1 MICMKRLL
9 FIFIMCLFFTAS
21 FSQQLILGTVRDGF
35 LKVPLPEA
43 RVTLLSA
50 DSVIIQDSIKI
61 SVQKKEGER
70 WGSANFVLTLPKK
83 TCTYLLHA
91 TLDGYEDAWQTL
103 SVKAEI
109 DDAYGLDNPLELRRI
124 RQRTLSEVT
133 VKATKLKMFYK
144 GDTLVY
150 DATAFKM
157 PDGSML
163 DDLIRQMPN
172 SIMNDNGEIFVN
184 GRKIDEL
191 LLGSR
196 SFMGGNKK
204 VLLENLPY
212 YTVKNL
218 KVYEKESDR
227 SFAVGYDIDKK
238 KYVMDVNLK
247 DAYRNGYI
255 GNVEMAGGTKNR
267 WLGRAFLL
275 NYTDKLRFTLYANA
289 NNVNEKRHIGES
301 SCWKPEKMPQSQL
314 TTKRVAG
321 EIDFQSKD
329 SKIKENFMLDLE
341 SSKDFEET
349 KQRHDLFLDGSTP
362 YSILRLSNTSRAN
375 RLFAKNSVNLNIPE
389 VIYTDLGVEFIYN
402 KYRGNSESISEDYL
416 DAINTR
422 LQSSNFNNGHSLEA
436 NVNGF
441 ISPRADNILRPFVI
455 FYGFKHHNNYNET
468 ARGYITE
475 QYENPSTT
483 TQYIANN
490 FHNAETAGNI
500 HLTWSCEIGKYL
512 HLELQNRQELS
523 RKYEHDYLYHPDTLS
538 LPSQLDALLAITDP
552 RNSYKYNYRKYSN
565 APTLYMKWR
574 KEIPG
579 EYMKMEYLIWDIR
592 IPCIFRTEHLTYIRN
607 YVTQNKKRTSYTF
620 APSLSFRIHPTKKR
634 GEQLQVQLSYEQDAA
649 PLFDLLDYKDDATP
663 QIVKLGN
670 PKLKG
675 SASSTARATFTDWEN
690 KHKGQQYHISGQFTY
705 FHRQVAQSVTFNP
718 NNSQYTYQPQNVNGA
733 YKWSAEFG
741 FTRFLDKL
749 QRWSCQN
756 SLEIAYN
763 HFIDHALQTGM
774 KESSPNA
781 VNTLTLH
788 DGIWFQYQNKN
799 FNIKATGDI
808 RWRHSVGKMLN
819 FSNLNA
825 LDYQYGMSTW
835 YTIPNVKTTFSIDWN
850 MYCRQGYG
858 SKSLNTNDFVI
869 NASIAQSFLKGKV
882 IISAEAFDIF
892 HQLST
897 TQYVVNAQGRTETWK
912 RSLPNYLMLHV
923 VYHFN
928 HQPKY

>member
-172 SIMNDNGEIFVN
+172 STMNDNGEIFVN

-275 NYTDKLRFTLYANA
+275 NYTDKLRFT
-289 NNVNEKRHIGES
+289 
-301 SCWKPEKMPQSQL
+301 
-314 TTKRVAG
+314 
-321 EIDFQSKD
+321 
-329 SKIKENFMLDLE
+329 
-341 SSKDFEET
+341 
-349 KQRHDLFLDGSTP
+349 
-362 YSILRLSNTSRAN
+362 
-375 RLFAKNSVNLNIPE
+375 
-389 VIYTDLGVEFIYN
+389 
-402 KYRGNSESISEDYL
+402 
-416 DAINTR
+416 
-422 LQSSNFNNGHSLEA
+422 
-436 NVNGF
+436 
-441 ISPRADNILRPFVI
+441 
-455 FYGFKHHNNYNET
+455 
-468 ARGYITE
+468 
-475 QYENPSTT
+475 
-483 TQYIANN
+483 
-490 FHNAETAGNI
+490 
-500 HLTWSCEIGKYL
+500 
-512 HLELQNRQELS
+512 
-523 RKYEHDYLYHPDTLS
+523 
-538 LPSQLDALLAITDP
+538 
-552 RNSYKYNYRKYSN
+552 
-565 APTLYMKWR
+565 
-574 KEIPG
+574 
-579 EYMKMEYLIWDIR
+579 
-592 IPCIFRTEHLTYIRN
+592 
-607 YVTQNKKRTSYTF
+607 
-620 APSLSFRIHPTKKR
+620 
-634 GEQLQVQLSYEQDAA
+634 
-649 PLFDLLDYKDDATP
+649 
-663 QIVKLGN
+663 
-670 PKLKG
+670 
-675 SASSTARATFTDWEN
+675 
-690 KHKGQQYHISGQFTY
+690 
-705 FHRQVAQSVTFNP
+705 
-718 NNSQYTYQPQNVNGA
+718 
-733 YKWSAEFG
+733 
-741 FTRFLDKL
+741 
-749 QRWSCQN
+749 CQ
-756 SLEIAYN
+756 
-763 HFIDHALQTGM
+763 
-774 KESSPNA
+774 
-781 VNTLTLH
+781 
-788 DGIWFQYQNKN
+788 
-799 FNIKATGDI
+799 
-808 RWRHSVGKMLN
+808 
-819 FSNLNA
+819 
-825 LDYQYGMSTW
+825 
-835 YTIPNVKTTFSIDWN
+835 
-850 MYCRQGYG
+850 C
-858 SKSLNTNDFVI
+858 
-869 NASIAQSFLKGKV
+869 
-882 IISAEAFDIF
+882 
-892 HQLST
+892 
-897 TQYVVNAQGRTETWK
+897 
-912 RSLPNYLMLHV
+912 
-923 VYHFN
+923 
-928 HQPKY
+928 